1 MASNNG
7 NGSGNG
13 GIPRWIF
20 SGIAIILLYLL
31 WEMLF

>member
-1 MASNNG
+1 MANQTG
-7 NGSGNG
+7 GRG
-13 GIPRWIF
+13 GIPRWIV